1 MNQFTYV
8 NFDEKFRKSLVKTYK
23 RTWRE
28 WPWNEYFWTDKM
40 VNEDIDYAIKQEDFI
55 SKLAVKRNNV
65 KGFTWGYSLP
75 QEKFQFLNLD
85 EAVYIDELAVE
96 TEFRKKGIGTRLT
109 EMLISDARKLGYD
122 TVTLRTDIN
131 GGAYKFYLDLGFD
144 DMKVRD
150 PNYPERTYMIKTIK

>member
-23 RTWRE
+23 KIWKE
-28 WPWNEYFWTDKM
+28 PPWNEYFWTDKM
-40 VNEDIDYAIKQEDFI
+40 VNEDINYAIKQKEFI

-96 TEFRKKGIGTRLT
+96 KELRKRGIGTRLT
-109 EMLISDARKLGYD
+109 EMLINDARKLGYD
-122 TVTLRTDIN
+122 EATLRTDIN
-131 GGAYKFYLDLGFD
+131 GGAYKFYLDLGFV
-144 DMKVRD
+144 DMKIKD
-150 PNYPERTYMIKTIK
+150 PKYPQRTYMIKTI